1 MKTWYVIIYAYAS
14 KRYLIFAYNSKKDA
28 EDMVYTI
35 LKVYK
40 GHKLTI
46 TSNKKLV
53 NFFNW

>member
-46 TSNKKLV
+46 TNSARLV
-53 NFFNW
+53 RFFDN